1 MPKGSETVYIALIVF
16 VVFVV
21 LVVNGVQHV
30 NWFTFCASRFLFKTD
45 LIRERERES
54 EREKEKVIKSKLAIA
69 FVNRLLLCY
78 LKNLLAASKV
88 RVRGWYGAAW
98 DELCVNWG
106 RLHPAAVLG
115 AFGGGGEALARATLH
130 SLERRQ
136 LQLPPRRAGLRASAA
151 SPTWGAANEVR
162 GLFGGAQLHT

>member
-1 MPKGSETVYIALIVF
+1 MHGRWLHFLLY
-16 VVFVV
+16 
-21 LVVNGVQHV
+21 VQIYSC
-30 NWFTFCASRFLFKTD
+30 FF
-45 LIRERERES
+45 
-54 EREKEKVIKSKLAIA
+54 
-69 FVNRLLLCY
+69 
-78 LKNLLAASKV
+78 KNLLAASKV

-136 LQLPPRRAGLRASAA
+136 LQLPPRRAGFARQRQVLRGVLQTRFGDFLVELSY
-151 SPTWGAANEVR
+151 TREV
-162 GLFGGAQLHT
+162 QLIV

>member
-1 MPKGSETVYIALIVF
+1 VPKGSETVYIALIVF

-115 AFGGGGEALARATLH
+115 AFGGGGEALARATCIAWSGASCNCPH
-130 SLERRQ
+130 V
-136 LQLPPRRAGLRASAA
+136 GLASRV
-151 SPTWGAANEVR
+151 SGKSYVGCFKR
-162 GLFGGAQLHT
+162 GLGTS